1 MEPLELALE
10 AYGGQERWH
19 EVGSLDV
26 PVSLAGSIRIA
37 RKRAT
42 LGKNIERMTTKEN
55 IHSSARSDKSR
66 GHNLGL
72 RHPNRFRRAR
82 PSRDDQVSRRA
93 SSRDFL
99 SLTRNI

>member
-42 LGKNIERMTTKEN
+42 RGKNIERMITKEN
-55 IHSSARSDKSR
+55 IDSSARSDKSG
-66 GHNLGL
+66 GHDLGF
-72 RHPNRFRRAR
+72 RHPNRFRVLGLLATIKFRGEPVRAT
-82 PSRDDQVSRRA
+82 
-93 SSRDFL
+93 SSA
-99 SLTRNI
+99 